1 MREVLCCREFD
12 LAPKLELPVV
22 SERFGGG
29 LCVARSRHAPC
40 RVCKVSVL
48 DLHVDLAFQGG
59 VW

>member
-1 MREVLCCREFD
+1 M
-12 LAPKLELPVV
+12 V
-22 SERFGGG
+22 SERFRGG
-29 LCVARSRHAPC
+29 LCVVGSCHAPC